1 MLRCMHDEL
10 FSEKSSVRKRSG
22 SARTLFE
29 YDLARSECEAD
40 EMRIRHI
47 QIFAALVIVV
57 GIFLAEAATGGSKTL
72 PGAYC
77 TVSNAYYLDFNLL
90 LRNDDVPTA
99 QPNGQCDVVIHREC
113 TTSSWHETGLDACM
127 WALPCIWAYMVEEE
141 REVTC
146 RYTCENG
153 YSYTET
159 RTENEWHAKGCCWL
173 GVPHSVREKRQV
185 PEVAP

>member
-1 MLRCMHDEL
+1 MLRYMHDEL
-10 FSEKSSVRKRSG
+10 FFKKSSVRKRSG
-22 SARTLFE
+22 SARALFE
-29 YDLARSECEAD
+29 YDHTRSECEAD
-40 EMRIRHI
+40 EMRLRRV
-47 QIFAALVIVV
+47 QIIAVLAIVA
-57 GIFLAEAATGGSKTL
+57 GIFLAEATTGESKTL
-72 PGAYC
+72 SGAYC
-77 TVSNAYYLDFNLL
+77 VGSNAYYLDFNLF
-90 LRNDDVPTA
+90 LRDDNMPTA
-99 QPNGQCDVVIHREC
+99 QSNSQCDVVIHREC

-173 GVPHSVREKRQV
+173 GVPNSVREKQKE